1 MLNEKLSPSVVI
13 GFDYGLKRIGVAI
26 GNAVTKESRPLK
38 IIPWKTNEEKW
49 REVQKLIKEW
59 EPDGFIVGVPCHS
72 DGRENTMTKPCKT
85 FGRQLKGRFN
95 KPVYFVDERFSSVE
109 AEATHPESEFIDD
122 EAASVILQQWYLSD
136 ISSENS

>member
-1 MLNEKLSPSVVI
+1 MHNEMFSASVVL

-49 REVQKLIKEW
+49 REIQKLIKDW
-59 EPDGFIVGVPCHS
+59 EPDAFVVGVPCHS
-72 DGRENTMTKPCKT
+72 DGQENTMTKPCQS
-85 FGRQLKGRFN
+85 FGRQLYGRFN

-109 AEATHPESEFIDD
+109 AESAHPDSEFIDD
-122 EAASVILQQWYLSD
+122 EAASVILQQWYLSGT
-136 ISSENS
+136 SSENS

>member
-1 MLNEKLSPSVVI
+1 MLNEKFSPSVVI

-26 GNAVTKESRPLK
+26 GNAVTKESRPLR

-59 EPDGFIVGVPCHS
+59 EPDAFIVGVPYHS
-72 DGRENTMTKPCKT
+72 DGQENTMTKPCKT
-85 FGRQLKGRFN
+85 FGRQLNGRFN

-109 AEATHPESEFIDD
+109 AEATHPDSEFIDD

>member
-1 MLNEKLSPSVVI
+1 MHNEMFSASVVI

-49 REVQKLIKEW
+49 REIQNLIKEW
-59 EPDGFIVGVPCHS
+59 EPDAFVVGVPCHS
-72 DGRENTMTKPCKT
+72 DGQENTMTKPCKS
-85 FGRQLKGRFN
+85 FGRQLYGRFN

-109 AEATHPESEFIDD
+109 AESAHPDSEFIDD
-122 EAASVILQQWYLSD
+122 EAASVILQQWYLSGT
-136 ISSENS
+136 SSENS